1 MEIRDLVKQ
10 FYPNANMSIMELCPY
25 YDSAKSFYG
34 KAKVIEIEND
44 VFLMSYD
51 TIVAFFNRDTK
62 VAKVIDTYSATTLR
76 HIKEF
81 LKQSGFK
88 AETKKQ
94 IEKDYME
101 EVA

>member
-1 MEIRDLVKQ
+1 MKQIYDLV
-10 FYPNANMSIMELCPY
+10 PV
-25 YDSAKSFYG
+25 YDGRKSFYG

-44 VFLMSYD
+44 VFLISYG

-62 VAKVIDTYSATTLR
+62 IAKVIDTYSATTLR

>member
-1 MEIRDLVKQ
+1 MEIKDLVKQ

-34 KAKVIEIEND
+34 KAKVVEIEND
-44 VFLMSYD
+44 VFLVSYD

-62 VAKVIDTYSATTLR
+62 IAKVIDTYSATTLR

-94 IEKDYME
+94 IEKDYC
-101 EVA
+101 V